1 VSALSLGSW
10 RTFEHVPRDIG
21 STILAAARDEGINFF
36 DDARCNDETGAHP
49 DGWTL
54 ASRRSHRRR
63 PALTLDP

>member
-1 VSALSLGSW
+1 MEA
-10 RTFEHVPRDIG
+10 EMP
-21 STILAAARDEGINFF
+21 AARDEGINFF
-36 DDARCNDETGAHP
+36 DDARYSDETGAHP